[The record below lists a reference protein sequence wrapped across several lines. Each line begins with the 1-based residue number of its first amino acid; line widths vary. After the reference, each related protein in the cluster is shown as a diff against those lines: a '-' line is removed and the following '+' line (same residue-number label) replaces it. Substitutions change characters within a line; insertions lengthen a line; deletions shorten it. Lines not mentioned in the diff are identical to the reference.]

1 MRSGEARPAVTSP
14 VPRAVWAS
22 LVRSD
27 PGAVVT
33 QSLAWRDAVFADGR
47 YQDVSRLYEFA
58 SGEQVAVPMAQPRRL
73 PSWATAAASW
83 PRPWGVGGPICQD
96 GRIGAA
102 EAAAVLTDLA
112 RQGTLAADIQL
123 RPGADDIW
131 LSEVRQFQ
139 VEEHGSHVLDLDGGF
154 SQIWDRSFRGT
165 ARTAIRKA
173 ERSGLDVEV
182 DRSGQLLPVFWDLYE
197 KSIQRWSAAQHEPL
211 WLTRWRTVRATPP
224 GMLATVARQF
234 GADFG
239 IWVARSAGVPVA
251 AIIVL
256 RSGAYAK
263 YWRGAMDKELAT
275 RVRANE
281 FLHRLAIEEACRD
294 GYRFYDMGPSRPG
307 SPLAGFKEKLGAT
320 QWLSYSLHAERLP
333 VRPVARWSRD
343 TVKRMIRFRDV

>member
-1 MRSGEARPAVTSP
+1 VRSGEALPAVTSP

-58 SGEQVAVPMAQPRRL
+58 SGEQVAVPMAQSRRL
-73 PSWATAAASW
+73 PSWATVAASW

-102 EAAAVLTDLA
+102 EAAAVLADLA
-112 RQGTLAADIQL
+112 RQGTLVADIQL
-123 RPGADDIW
+123 RPGADDTW
-131 LSEVRQFQ
+131 LSEACQFQ
-139 VEEHGSHVLDLDGGF
+139 VEEHGSHVLDLGGGF
-154 SQIWDRSFRGT
+154 SQIWQRSFRGT

-234 GADFG
+234 GANFG

-275 RVRANE
+275 QVRANE

-307 SPLAGFKEKLGAT
+307 SPLADFKEKLGAT
-320 QWLSYSLHAERLP
+320 QLLCYTLHAERLP
-333 VRPVARWSRD
+333 VRPVAHWARD